1 MRGRHCAN
9 RTRVRRADR
18 LWGTDDRQCG
28 TGGRSRGRKGRQ
40 QGRRCRNGGAR
51 DGQSTAPPGQLGACL
66 STPTSGPSAHRARSL
81 ARRLALQALYQIQ
94 INPLPWQDVETQFAN
109 DPEADRGDLEYFRGL
124 IAVIAPNREALD
136 LRLAGLCEI
145 APPELDPIE
154 HAVLW
159 LGLHELQSHP
169 ELPYRVALDEAVQL
183 TKQFGATDGHKFVN
197 AVLDRA
203 AKQLRPDE
211 YGTPAGTSE

>member
-1 MRGRHCAN
+1 MRGRDCAN
-9 RTRVRRADR
+9 RPRVRGADR
-18 LWGTDDRQCG
+18 LWSADDRQCG
-28 TGGRSRGRKGRQ
+28 AGSGSRRRQGRQ
-40 QGRRCRNGGAR
+40 QGRRCRIGGAR
-51 DGQSTAPPGQLGACL
+51 DGESVAPPGQLGVCL
-66 STPTSGPSAHRARSL
+66 STPNSGPTAHRARSL

-94 INPLPWQDVETQFAN
+94 LNPLPWQDVETQFAN
-109 DPEADRGDLEYFRGL
+109 DPEADRVDLEYFRGL
-124 IAVIAPNREALD
+124 IEGIAPNREALD

-203 AKQLRPDE
+203 AQELRAHE
-211 YGTPAGTSE
+211 YGS